1 MEAPISTEQL
11 LSLASRYNALIQPLH
26 ILIYIPTLLIFFLL
40 RRGTKQ
46 DTSRGV
52 LLLLAAEWGMVGVLF
67 YLGVMAD
74 ATWVGYVGGV
84 LFVAGA
90 VFYAVA
96 ASFSFPPHFRWRG
109 DNPTLLS
116 VAVIVI
122 GIIGYPLLSW
132 IAGRHFPAVTTY
144 GLMPGAVVMLTLGV
158 GMAARPG
165 PRLWLLVPP
174 LLFVLFTPLTLYWWG
189 LWEDLVLLP
198 CAVMACVSWFLW
210 RGKNTQAPTK
220 DTIRFDF

>member
-1 MEAPISTEQL
+1 MDAPITAEEL
-11 LSLASRYNALIQPLH
+11 LALASRYNALIEPLQ
-26 ILIYIPTLLIFFLL
+26 ILIYIPTLLIFYLL

-52 LLLLAAEWGMVGVLF
+52 LLLLAAEWAMVGVLF
-67 YLGVMAD
+67 FLNVMAEHS
-74 ATWVGYVGGV
+74 WLGYVGGG
-84 LFVAGA
+84 FFIGA
-90 VFYAVA
+90 ALLYAVG
-96 ASFSFPPHFRWRG
+96 ASRSFPPHFRWRG

-132 IAGRHFPAVTTY
+132 LADRQFPAVTTY

-158 GMAARPG
+158 VMAARPG
-165 PRLWLLVPP
+165 PRLWLMIPP
-174 LLFVLFTPLTLYWWG
+174 LIYVLLTPLMLYWWG

-198 CAVMACVSWFLW
+198 CGVMAVLAWVLW
-210 RGKNTQAPTK
+210 RGKNTEAPTK